1 MTNNLCRI
9 CPGRH
14 LGSSIVWLAAVS
26 ILTTCKILKA
36 KDEDGNI
43 IEPGME
49 LESAITAS
57 VPRIY
62 LNNI

>member
-1 MTNNLCRI
+1 MSVCRI

-26 ILTTCKILKA
+26 ILATCQILKA
-36 KDEDGNI
+36 KDKDGNI

-49 LESAITAS
+49 LESAITA
-57 VPRIY
+57 
-62 LNNI
+62 